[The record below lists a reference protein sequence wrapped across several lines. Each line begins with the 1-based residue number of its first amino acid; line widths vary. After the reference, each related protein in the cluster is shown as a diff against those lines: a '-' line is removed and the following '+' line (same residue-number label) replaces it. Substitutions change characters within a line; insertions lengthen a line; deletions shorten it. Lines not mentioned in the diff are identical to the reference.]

1 MVRDVHALPPFVVEG
16 FLGKRVVVDP
26 AAPTPAA
33 WRAEMSPPKRWPQYR
48 LRATAG
54 RQVRRRRVPDR
65 SAQAS
70 PLPPKNQRPIG
81 SGQSGDR
88 EPIAIRVPP
97 LAPSRGRW
105 ALPTPSGTS
114 AGAQHDL
121 KMLALSVLRRAAPGP
136 VANRI
141 GRLLTG
147 IITARWSRTK
157 LGCRSS
163 DDANGEL
170 RGGNSNESTSCFPT
184 CRPSRPCRAA
194 CECHG
199 GWSP

>member
-97 LAPSRGRW
+97 LAPWRGRW
-105 ALPTPSGTS
+105 ALPTRSGPSGLSLTVEIFDALR
-114 AGAQHDL
+114 AGL
-121 KMLALSVLRRAAPGP
+121 TAA
-136 VANRI
+136 
-141 GRLLTG
+141 
-147 IITARWSRTK
+147 
-157 LGCRSS
+157 
-163 DDANGEL
+163 
-170 RGGNSNESTSCFPT
+170 RGGDQPQFVHSLASCTPEWIFEEKPRTSSEQKYDH
-184 CRPSRPCRAA
+184 SRLRQQSAK
-194 CECHG
+194 
-199 GWSP
+199 